1 LFNVSAPR
9 YLSSLAFVL
18 PAERAERGERLQR
31 VARTAFVVHARTY
44 VVVNAFL
51 GALFLLVGVPMFVLG
66 IIVVSWGLA
75 LVLHAMATFA
85 RTSQD

>member
-1 LFNVSAPR
+1 M
-9 YLSSLAFVL
+9 L

-31 VARTAFVVHARTY
+31 IARTAFIVHARGY
-44 VVVNAFL
+44 VVVNVFL

-66 IIVVSWGLA
+66 IIVVSWGMA

-85 RTSQD
+85 RSSND